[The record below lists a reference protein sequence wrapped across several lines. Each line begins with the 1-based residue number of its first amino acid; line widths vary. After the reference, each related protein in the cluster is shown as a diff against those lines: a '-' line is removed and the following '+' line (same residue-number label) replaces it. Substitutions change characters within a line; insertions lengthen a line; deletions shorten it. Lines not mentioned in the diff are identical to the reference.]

1 MSSEAWRKEG
11 AATWGSEVPLART
24 TVESAGVAGA
34 DDSVATGAAGGE
46 VRPAMSSET
55 RASIIWDVG

>member
-1 MSSEAWRKEG
+1 
-11 AATWGSEVPLART
+11 LART